1 MKIQKGVSGARSD
14 DTKSLKGVILD
25 WITPHGQQLNP
36 PLARNIKTDRGF
48 HHERTGALLCP
59 ADLDWSDT
67 EYVLSLYFEFVC
79 TLMFLSTKENLR
91 NGEIII
97 SGDQLPL
104 FIYQGYYCDPEDP
117 WNGLF
122 RSSLL
127 VSVCSCRFRLTR
139 DPNVHFF
146 ARLTNTSLHLQVPSR
161 RSRNRLGRGMR
172 AYME

>member
-1 MKIQKGVSGARSD
+1 VR
-14 DTKSLKGVILD
+14 DTKSLKGAIPD
-25 WITPHGQQLNP
+25 WITPRGQQLNP

-48 HHERTGALLCP
+48 HHGRTGASLCP

-104 FIYQGYYCDPEDP
+104 FIYQGYYCDLEDP

-122 RSSLL
+122 NSSLL
-127 VSVCSCRFRLTR
+127 VSVCSCHFLLTR
-139 DPNVHFF
+139 GPNAHLF
-146 ARLTNTSLHLQVPSR
+146 ARLTNLSLRCKYSINV
-161 RSRNRLGRGMR
+161 LGLT
-172 AYME
+172 E